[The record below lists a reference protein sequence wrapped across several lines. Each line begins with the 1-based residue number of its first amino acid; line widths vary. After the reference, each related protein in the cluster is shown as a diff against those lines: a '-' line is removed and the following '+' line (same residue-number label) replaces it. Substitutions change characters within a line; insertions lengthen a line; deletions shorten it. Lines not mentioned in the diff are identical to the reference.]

1 MYIFNTL
8 LCYIIFRVLLIN
20 SFFRSICDCFDVGK
34 ATAWRA
40 VRRVVNALMNLRNYY
55 IKWPTEQEAM
65 ESATFLEQKKGF
77 PGVIGIIDG
86 THIKIEAP
94 KENHESYINRKGY
107 HSIQLQV
114 LIIVLFSMQFK

>member
-1 MYIFNTL
+1 M
-8 LCYIIFRVLLIN
+8 LLIDF
-20 SFFRSICDCFDVGK
+20 SFRSICDRFDVGK

-40 VRRVVNALMNLRNYY
+40 VRRVVNALINLRNYY

-65 ESATFLEQKKGF
+65 ECAAFLEEKKGF

-94 KENHESYINRKGY
+94 KENPESYINRKGY

-114 LIIVLFSMQFK
+114 IILFNIIYYVI